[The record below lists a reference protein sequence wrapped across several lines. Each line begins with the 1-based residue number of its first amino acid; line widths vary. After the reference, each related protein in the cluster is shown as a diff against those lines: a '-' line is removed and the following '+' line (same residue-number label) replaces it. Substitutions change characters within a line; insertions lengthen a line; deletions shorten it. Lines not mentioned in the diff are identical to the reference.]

1 MMRLPDLGLL
11 LIALSVLYLTV
22 IACGVTGGVLLARY
36 LARHDPMD
44 EAQARVFGSF
54 RPSFALRMY
63 GHLLE
68 VSIAAFDLVLRALWL
83 LGLLPAPE
91 DPGSGTPI
99 VMLPGY
105 TENAGA
111 LYWFARRLRRRG
123 FRPFLIDFP
132 STFSPIDVNVAF
144 LRQRIAAIRRETR
157 CERVAIVAHSMGGVV
172 ARALLLSDPDHGV
185 LTLIALASPFRGT
198 HIARLGAF
206 MHLGESVI
214 DMSPTSPFAHRFLP
228 SARASA
234 PIRVIIGE
242 QENIVSPPW
251 SCVLP
256 DCEVHLL
263 SVPVG
268 HDAPLHLSESYDR
281 LESWLLQDGVLRAD
295 NAVAKLQRRDQH
307 GAHDLQHDQHHER
320 GEVKAAHAAQEPSK
334 RGAQGVGDL

>member
-1 MMRLPDLGLL
+1 MIQLTDIGWLL
-11 LIALSVLYLTV
+11 LALFILYLVV
-22 IACGVTGGVLLARY
+22 ILCGVTGGVMVARF

-54 RPSFALRMY
+54 RPSLLARVY

-68 VSIAAFDLVLRALWL
+68 VLIAAFDLALRLLWL
-83 LGLLPAPE
+83 LGVLRVPKDL
-91 DPGSGTPI
+91 GSGTPV

-111 LYWFARRLRRRG
+111 LYWFACKLRRQG

-132 STFSPIDVNVAF
+132 STFASIDSNVDF
-144 LRQRIAAIRRETR
+144 LRQKITAIRRETGS
-157 CERVAIVAHSMGGVV
+157 ERVAIVAHSMGGVV

-185 LTLIALASPFRGT
+185 ITLIALASPFRGT
-198 HIARLGAF
+198 HMARLGAF

-214 DMSPTSPFAHRFLP
+214 DMSPASPFAHRFLP
-228 SARASA
+228 SARASV

-242 QENIVSPPW
+242 QENVVSPPW

-268 HDAPLHLSESYDR
+268 HDAPLHLHESYER
-281 LESWLLQDGVLRAD
+281 VESWLLQDGVLRAD
-295 NAVAKLQRRDQH
+295 EVVAEIE
-307 GAHDLQHDQHHER
+307 ASS
-320 GEVKAAHAAQEPSK
+320 AAA
-334 RGAQGVGDL
+334 R

>member
-1 MMRLPDLGLL
+1 MTPWSDIGLL
-11 LIALSVLYLTV
+11 LVALMVLYLIV
-22 IACGVTGGVLLARY
+22 ISCGVTGGVMVARY
-36 LARHDPMD
+36 LARNDPMD

-54 RPSFALRMY
+54 RPSLAARIY
-63 GHLLE
+63 GHVLE
-68 VSIAAFDLVLRALWL
+68 VLIASFDLVLRALWL
-83 LGLLPAPE
+83 LGLLRAPT

-111 LYWFARRLRRRG
+111 LYWFARKLRRRG

-132 STFSPIDVNVAF
+132 STFWPIDKNVAF
-144 LRQRIAAIRRETR
+144 LRNKIIAIRRETG

-214 DMSPTSPFAHRFLP
+214 DMSPASPFAHRFLP

-256 DCEVHLL
+256 DCDVHLL

-268 HDAPLHLSESYDR
+268 HDAPLHLRESYER

-295 NAVAKLQRRDQH
+295 DVISEVEASSAV
-307 GAHDLQHDQHHER
+307 
-320 GEVKAAHAAQEPSK
+320 
-334 RGAQGVGDL
+334 

>member
-1 MMRLPDLGLL
+1 MTQWSDIGILL
-11 LIALSVLYLTV
+11 LALLVLYLVV
-22 IACGVTGGVLLARY
+22 ISCGVTGGVMVARY
-36 LARHDPMD
+36 MARNDPMD

-54 RPSFALRMY
+54 RPSLAARLY
-63 GHLLE
+63 GHVLE

-83 LGLLPAPE
+83 LGLLRPPA

-111 LYWFARRLRRRG
+111 LYWFARKLRRRG

-132 STFSPIDVNVAF
+132 STFSPIDKNVAF
-144 LRQRIAAIRRETR
+144 LRQKVVTIRRETG

-172 ARALLLSDPDHGV
+172 ARAFLLSDSDHGV

-206 MHLGESVI
+206 MRLGESVI
-214 DMSPTSPFAHRFLP
+214 DMSPASPFAHRFLP

-256 DCEVHLL
+256 DCDVHLL

-268 HDAPLHLSESYDR
+268 HDAPLHLPESYER

-295 NAVAKLQRRDQH
+295 DAVA
-307 GAHDLQHDQHHER
+307 AVEAS
-320 GEVKAAHAAQEPSK
+320 VI
-334 RGAQGVGDL
+334 

>member
-1 MMRLPDLGLL
+1 MMQWSDIGLL
-11 LIALSVLYLTV
+11 LIALTVLYLVV
-22 IACGVTGGVLLARY
+22 ISCGVTGGVMVARY
-36 LARHDPMD
+36 LARNDPMD

-54 RPSFALRMY
+54 RPSLAARLY
-63 GHLLE
+63 GHVLE
-68 VSIAAFDLVLRALWL
+68 VSIASFDLVLRALWL
-83 LGLLPAPE
+83 LGLLRAPA

-111 LYWFARRLRRRG
+111 LYWFARKLRRRG

-132 STFSPIDVNVAF
+132 STFSPIDKNVAF
-144 LRQRIAAIRRETR
+144 LRHKVVTIRRETG

-172 ARALLLSDPDHGV
+172 ARAFLLSDPDHGV

-206 MHLGESVI
+206 MRLGESVI
-214 DMSPTSPFAHRFLP
+214 DMSPASPFAHRFLP

-256 DCEVHLL
+256 DCDVHLL

-268 HDAPLHLSESYDR
+268 HDAPLHLPESYER
-281 LESWLLQDGVLRAD
+281 LESWLLQDGVLRCDEAPAEVEAS
-295 NAVAKLQRRDQH
+295 AV
-307 GAHDLQHDQHHER
+307 
-320 GEVKAAHAAQEPSK
+320 
-334 RGAQGVGDL
+334 

>member
-1 MMRLPDLGLL
+1 MTQWSDIGILL
-11 LIALSVLYLTV
+11 LALLVFYLVV
-22 IACGVTGGVLLARY
+22 ISCGVTGGVVVARY
-36 LARHDPMD
+36 MARNDPMD

-54 RPSFALRMY
+54 RPSLAARVY
-63 GHLLE
+63 GHVLE
-68 VSIAAFDLVLRALWL
+68 VSIASFDLVLRALWL
-83 LGLLPAPE
+83 LGLLRAPA

-111 LYWFARRLRRRG
+111 LYWFARKLRRRG

-132 STFSPIDVNVAF
+132 STFSPIDKNVAF
-144 LRQRIAAIRRETR
+144 LRQKVVTIRHETG

-172 ARALLLSDPDHGV
+172 ARAFLLSDPDHGV

-206 MHLGESVI
+206 MRLGESVI
-214 DMSPTSPFAHRFLP
+214 DMSPASPFAHRFLP

-256 DCEVHLL
+256 DCDVHLL

-268 HDAPLHLSESYDR
+268 HDAPLHLPESYER

-295 NAVAKLQRRDQH
+295 DAVT
-307 GAHDLQHDQHHER
+307 
-320 GEVKAAHAAQEPSK
+320 EVEAS
-334 RGAQGVGDL
+334 VV

>member
-1 MMRLPDLGLL
+1 MMRLSDLGLL
-11 LIALSVLYLTV
+11 LGVLAVLYLV
-22 IACGVTGGVLLARY
+22 VVWGVVTGGVLLARFM
-36 LARHDPMD
+36 ARNDPMD
-44 EAQARVFGSF
+44 EAQARIFGSF
-54 RPSFALRMY
+54 RPSFAARVY
-63 GHLLE
+63 GHMLE
-68 VSIAAFDLVLRALWL
+68 VLIAAFDLALRALWL
-83 LGLLPAPE
+83 LGLLRAPK

-111 LYWFARRLRRRG
+111 LYWFARKLRRRG
-123 FRPFLIDFP
+123 FRPFLVDFP
-132 STFSPIDVNVAF
+132 STFSPIDKNVAF
-144 LRQRIAAIRRETR
+144 LRQKLIEIRRITG
-157 CERVAIVAHSMGGVV
+157 CDRVAIVAHSMGGVV

-214 DMSPTSPFAHRFLP
+214 DMSPASPFAHRFLP
-228 SARASA
+228 SARATV

-256 DCEVHLL
+256 ECDVHLL
-263 SVPVG
+263 SLPVG
-268 HDAPLHLSESYDR
+268 HDAPLHLAESYER

-295 NAVAKLQRRDQH
+295 DAVEQVEASS
-307 GAHDLQHDQHHER
+307 
-320 GEVKAAHAAQEPSK
+320 VI
-334 RGAQGVGDL
+334 